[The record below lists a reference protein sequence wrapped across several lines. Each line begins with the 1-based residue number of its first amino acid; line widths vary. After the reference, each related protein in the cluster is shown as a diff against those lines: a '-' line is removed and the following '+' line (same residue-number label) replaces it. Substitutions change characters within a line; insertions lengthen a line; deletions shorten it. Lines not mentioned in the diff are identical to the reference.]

1 MVMKTTMMPIA
12 MFISIFNA
20 MPIAMF
26 IRMFMFI
33 AMFIPMP
40 IAMFIAMLAHFPCL
54 LQACIPHTEVA
65 ILLWESRA
73 HTEMAK
79 HTI

>member
-26 IRMFMFI
+26 IPMFMFI

-40 IAMFIAMLAHFPCL
+40 IAMFIAMLAYRTLRL
-54 LQACIPHTEVA
+54 LLHSEITERR
-65 ILLWESRA
+65 LE
-73 HTEMAK
+73 
-79 HTI
+79 

>member
-40 IAMFIAMLAHFPCL
+40 IAMFIAMLAHFHAYGANPSSENPC
-54 LQACIPHTEVA
+54 
-65 ILLWESRA
+65 
-73 HTEMAK
+73 
-79 HTI
+79 

>member
-40 IAMFIAMLAHFPCL
+40 IAMFIAMLAHFHAYCKLAYRTLRL
-54 LQACIPHTEVA
+54 LFYSE
-65 ILLWESRA
+65 RA
-73 HTEMAK
+73 DRTLRWPSML
-79 HTI
+79 T